1 MLNYLNLK
9 QIGSLKLET
18 IIGLN
23 RFVMKNNYFSYDGQY
38 NHEIRGG
45 ARGSPLTLTIANY
58 YTFFFEGNIVKQVHN
73 SDDLYLRYIDDI
85 FHIINWTIRHRFKQI
100 DRCNKIDLNIKLSAN
115 ISLEA
120 NILDQQIETN
130 GGQLYSNIYHKPSY
144 EPYHLLFN
152 SVHPSHMK
160 KNISFAMLLRAIR
173 YCSKFETY
181 LKDIESLRMTLILN
195 KYPGYLIENQFNRLL
210 LKFKIDQALTL
221 NNYKFL

>member
-1 MLNYLNLK
+1 
-9 QIGSLKLET
+9 
-18 IIGLN
+18 
-23 RFVMKNNYFSYDGQY
+23 
-38 NHEIRGG
+38 
-45 ARGSPLTLTIANY
+45 
-58 YTFFFEGNIVKQVHN
+58 
-73 SDDLYLRYIDDI
+73 
-85 FHIINWTIRHRFKQI
+85 
-100 DRCNKIDLNIKLSAN
+100 LNIKLSAN

-181 LKDIESLRMTLILN
+181 LKEIESLRMTLILN
-195 KYPGYLIENQFNRLL
+195 KYPGYLIENQFNRVL

-221 NNYKFL
+221 NNYKFLWPETNRISNRRKKYLIFIKRQCSFTYYTTMRSFSSKFYTLWHKYFE